1 MRHINT
7 GPIGL
12 FLTALHTAI
21 DLLKFL
27 VTAVHEKRG
36 KIESEE
42 RKSLESTR

>member
-12 FLTALHTAI
+12 FRTALHTAI
-21 DLLKFL
+21 DLKFL

-42 RKSLESTR
+42 RKSLEGTR